1 MLAAHFKTEKIL
13 SSQSVLLFVALKEH
27 SKIKNQK
34 SNLEFINRENQM
46 KRSNDHEQF
55 MRWQEYLS
63 SKKGKEELSSAERK
77 QEFQAFMEFESM
89 KNEYYQEQ
97 DSNSSDS
104 PYPSNDLSSS
114 QSSSA
119 SRTNSVQSS
128 DSNCSSSIKSNDPH
142 YKSNGHRHF
151 KIQSLSLTPLQF
163 EKRLRDRLPNDV
175 IQSNLITRFKPLSI
189 FREKY
194 ILPLS
199 KAYPG
204 QEIELT
210 TISNFEYQSF
220 VSDYVI
226 LFVEGCLVKRIRNP
240 GKKQDQVL
248 KDTKQREMFRDFFKD
263 LWGILGTY

>member
-1 MLAAHFKTEKIL
+1 
-13 SSQSVLLFVALKEH
+13 
-27 SKIKNQK
+27 
-34 SNLEFINRENQM
+34 M

-55 MRWQEYLS
+55 IRWQEYLS
-63 SKKGKEELSSAERK
+63 SKNGKEELSSAERK
-77 QEFQAFMEFESM
+77 QQFQAFMEFESM

-104 PYPSNDLSSS
+104 PNSSNDLSSS
-114 QSSSA
+114 QLSSA

-128 DSNCSSSIKSNDPH
+128 DANSIQSNDPH
-142 YKSNGHRHF
+142 YISNGHRHF
-151 KIQSLSLTPLQF
+151 KIPSLSLTPLQF
-163 EKRLRDRLPNDV
+163 ENRLKDRLPNDV
-175 IQSNLITRFKPLSI
+175 IQSNLFTRFKPLSI

-220 VSDYVI
+220 LSDYVI
-226 LFVEGCLVKRIRNP
+226 LFVEGCQVKRKVRSP
-240 GKKQDQVL
+240 GKKQDQVV

>member
-1 MLAAHFKTEKIL
+1 MNIQK
-13 SSQSVLLFVALKEH
+13 

-34 SNLEFINRENQM
+34 SNLEFINRDNQM

-77 QEFQAFMEFESM
+77 QQFQAFMEFESM
-89 KNEYYQEQ
+89 RNEYYQQQ

-104 PYPSNDLSSS
+104 PIPSSDFSSS

-128 DSNCSSSIKSNDPH
+128 DANSIQSNDPH
-142 YKSNGHRHF
+142 YISNGHRHF
-151 KIQSLSLTPLQF
+151 KIPSLSLTPLQF
-163 EKRLRDRLPNDV
+163 ENRLKDRLPNDV
-175 IQSNLITRFKPLSI
+175 IQSNLFTRFKPLSI

-220 VSDYVI
+220 LSDYVI
-226 LFVEGCLVKRIRNP
+226 LFVEGCQVKRKVRSP
-240 GKKQDQVL
+240 GKKQDQVV

>member
-1 MLAAHFKTEKIL
+1 MNIQK
-13 SSQSVLLFVALKEH
+13 

-34 SNLEFINRENQM
+34 SNLEFINRDNQM

-104 PYPSNDLSSS
+104 PNPSNDLSSS

-128 DSNCSSSIKSNDPH
+128 DSNCSSSIQSNDPH
-142 YKSNGHRHF
+142 YISNDHRHF
-151 KIQSLSLTPLQF
+151 KIPSLSLTPLQF
-163 EKRLRDRLPNDV
+163 ENRLKDRLPNDV
-175 IQSNLITRFKPLSI
+175 IQSNLFTRFKPLSI

-220 VSDYVI
+220 LSDYVI
-226 LFVEGCLVKRIRNP
+226 LFVEGCQVKRKVRSP
-240 GKKQDQVL
+240 GKKQDQVV

>member
-1 MLAAHFKTEKIL
+1 
-13 SSQSVLLFVALKEH
+13 
-27 SKIKNQK
+27 
-34 SNLEFINRENQM
+34 M

-55 MRWQEYLS
+55 MRWQEYLL
-63 SKKGKEELSSAERK
+63 SKKGKEELSSAEKRK

-89 KNEYYQEQ
+89 KNEYYQQQ

-104 PYPSNDLSSS
+104 PNSSNDLSSS
-114 QSSSA
+114 QSSSV

-142 YKSNGHRHF
+142 YKSNCHRHF

-163 EKRLRDRLPNDV
+163 ENRLRERLPNNV

-199 KAYPG
+199 EAYPG

-210 TISNFEYQSF
+210 TISKIDYQRF
-220 VSDYVI
+220 LSDYVI
-226 LFVEGCLVKRIRNP
+226 LFVVEGCHVKRKVRNL
-240 GKKQDQVL
+240 GETEDQVS
-248 KDTKQREMFRDFFKD
+248 KDTKQREMFRNFFKD
-263 LWGILGTY
+263 LWGILGTF

>member
-1 MLAAHFKTEKIL
+1 M
-13 SSQSVLLFVALKEH
+13 
-27 SKIKNQK
+27 
-34 SNLEFINRENQM
+34 EFINRENQM

-63 SKKGKEELSSAERK
+63 IKKGKEELSSAERK

-89 KNEYYQEQ
+89 RNEYYQQQ

-104 PYPSNDLSSS
+104 PNPPSS
-114 QSSSA
+114 QS

-128 DSNCSSSIKSNDPH
+128 DSNCPSSIKSNDTH
-142 YKSNGHRHF
+142 YKSKGHRHF
-151 KIQSLSLTPLQF
+151 KIPSLSLSPLQF
-163 EKRLRDRLPNDV
+163 EDRLLDRLPNDV

-199 KAYPG
+199 EAYPG

-210 TISNFEYQSF
+210 TISNFDSQSF
-220 VSDYVI
+220 LSDYVI
-226 LFVEGCLVKRIRNP
+226 LFVEGCQVKRKVRNL
-240 GKKQDQVL
+240 GEKEDQVS